1 MTNDDRRPLPL
12 PDREELERRALELHG
27 KKYNCAQS
35 VACTFA
41 PFVGADEDACFRA
54 TEGLGA
60 GMGGF
65 TETCGA
71 VTGAAVVIGMAN
83 SSGKDDPTSKART
96 YRIVR
101 KLADDFRTL
110 NGSTV
115 CSALKGIETRQP
127 LRSCNGCIADA
138 IDLTTD
144 ALRQLHG

>member
-12 PDREELERRALELHG
+12 PDREELARRALELHG

-41 PFVGADEDACFRA
+41 PFVGAAEDACFRP

-71 VTGAAVVIGMAN
+71 VTGAAVVIGMVN
-83 SSGKDDPTSKART
+83 SAGMDNPTSKAST

-101 KLADDFRTL
+101 KLAGAFRAL

-115 CSALKGIETRQP
+115 CSALKGIETKQP
-127 LRSCNGCIADA
+127 LRSCNGCITDA
-138 IDLTTD
+138 VDLTAE
-144 ALRQLHG
+144 ALQQLRA

>member
-1 MTNDDRRPLPL
+1 MTHDDSRPLPQL
-12 PDREELERRALELHG
+12 DRETLVQHALELHG

-41 PFVGADEDACFRA
+41 PFIAADEDACFRA

-71 VTGAAVVIGMAN
+71 VTGAAVVVGMAN
-83 SSGKDDPTSKART
+83 STGKDDLTSKART

-101 KLADDFRTL
+101 KLAGDFREL

-115 CSALKGIETRQP
+115 CSALKGIETKQP
-127 LRSCNGCIADA
+127 LRSCNGCITDA
-138 IDLTTD
+138 IELTAD
-144 ALRQLHG
+144 ALRQLRP